1 MLLRRENEGRREG
14 GAREMQRKKKKREGE
29 REREGVE
36 EYLISEQELQNP
48 MNRWIK

>member
-1 MLLRRENEGRREG
+1 MGDAGEKE
-14 GAREMQRKKKKREGE
+14 KKRGK
-29 REREGVE
+29 GVE